1 MAYSSSSW
9 VFDIQDKIYSRL
21 EAVCLSKLSSK
32 YPDIN
37 VTMDDHVP
45 THPKFPSVYL
55 RFLSPIEI
63 GKDLD
68 GQNVNAIYLTA
79 QIEVTVT
86 SAQKM
91 TVANEVSQVVADC
104 MKDMRFAATL
114 PEFVIR
120 KPRASAGLP
129 YQTVSASRSTTLLFS
144 HGSS

>member
-9 VFDIQDKIYSRL
+9 VFNVQDKIFSRL
-21 EAVCLSKLSSK
+21 QAVCLSKLASK
-32 YPDIN
+32 YADIN

-55 RFLSPIEI
+55 RFLAPIET

-68 GQNVNAIYLTA
+68 GKDINAIYLTA

-91 TVANEVSQVVADC
+91 SVANEVSSVVADC
-104 MKDMRFAATL
+104 MKEMRFAATL
-114 PEFVIR
+114 PEFVNTDSEYRTISR
-120 KPRASAGLP
+120 FARTIGNDEDL
-129 YQTVSASRSTTLLFS
+129 YTV
-144 HGSS
+144 